1 MNQSVVV
8 HKISEFKLSLVY
20 RQFRNRA
27 TQRNPVL
34 RGGKGKKTTTKKT
47 LYCKRIVHIASKK
60 SPQFFKFSVAL
71 DSISYHL

>member
-34 RGGKGKKTTTKKT
+34 RGEKRKKKKKKT